1 MTQRLILSIVLQ
13 DIIKNKEG
21 MPASGYWMYFYD
33 KRSPT
38 TLRHAYY
45 KNQEGNAVPAP
56 NPLQLDENGALPH
69 KLYYFV
75 DVDDP
80 EDRYTVELKCNY
92 GNAVAPELIFQDLP
106 YFQEQQRA
114 DPVTAVLS
122 DNLFID
128 GQFNIG
134 LQIDD
139 RGQGAGYVLPNFQ
152 ELPIA
157 GLSWQFLRPYADSV
171 PLQNRVDVD
180 RIFIKEINEAE
191 KISEGNPR
199 FYLNVICEKF
209 SEIGPPL
216 QKIVAFKSSNVLW
229 GANTSIQL
237 KFYAWKSG
245 DDIPVTVSVIRNFG
259 SKSSSAPQVIP
270 IDKYTIDSDT
280 PKVYF
285 ARFAL
290 PEVIIPPDIG
300 DDQSLLLQFSL
311 PVNQVFSFKAT
322 NFYCAEVSAPV
333 SVVDFKYP
341 VQNADLAKSDLL
353 FSSFPATKYS
363 IDNSYNELVFTIG
376 GLKFADN
383 IGEIIRYPK
392 GAKVNEKGIN
402 LIKCDGRTL
411 DSREIS
417 PLGIEYKRL
426 YEKLGFTPATFDML
440 QTEDVPN
447 WFNAISSAY
456 IKKFALDNKVN
467 VAFSGK
473 GVVSSKP
480 EGDDIGHLWLETT
493 FHANEAVTYDFQ
505 YVAAASSMDL
515 TTCCHSFDITTYYV
529 RNQFVVTSNY
539 PKLVRFADSNINFS
553 GYFKTTNRVN
563 VLYKYSDNVPSYNK
577 GIDNVTKYTKANYSV
592 KKGFFYLTIN
602 LNYQQCN
609 YPSGLCGF
617 FNPVNFTSRVY
628 DIGFPLIIPQISSTF
643 IQKAYYEKDKYYY
656 GKSQNYFL
664 FSPWFLYS
672 MASAHG
678 SYLVSS
684 FEPYEIELDSI
695 SDDKT
700 VDLQVKTWGDYVIYK
715 QSPTDKRTPGKPS
728 VLFAGKNSVITYA
741 MQHKALFTQRCLYVL
756 KFKEVK
762 AGDFIGLKTSHNTQ
776 AGNNFNT
783 VIWWSVDGDGKAPTN
798 VTAKE
803 FREVKATK
811 NMTPEELA
819 DMIASEI
826 NGKGTTIFNVPTIS
840 DKAYDYYIRY

>member
-13 DIIKNKEG
+13 NIIKNKEG

-38 TLRHAYY
+38 TLRHVYY

-80 EDRYTVELKCNY
+80 EDRYTVELKCHY

-106 YFQEQQRA
+106 YFQEQSKA
-114 DPVTAVLS
+114 DPATAILS

-139 RGQGAGYVLPNFQ
+139 RRQGAGYILPNFSQ
-152 ELPIA
+152 LPIA

-171 PLQNRVDVD
+171 PIQNRTDVD

-209 SEIGPPL
+209 SETAPPL
-216 QKIVAFKSSNVLW
+216 QKIVAFESSNVLW
-229 GANTSIQL
+229 GANTSVQL

-259 SKSSSAPQVIP
+259 SKSSAVPEVIP
-270 IDKYTIDSDT
+270 IDKYTIDSNT

-285 ARFAL
+285 AQFAL
-290 PEVIIPPDIG
+290 PEVIVPPDIG
-300 DDQSLLLQFSL
+300 DDQNLLLQFSL

-322 NFYCAEVSAPV
+322 NFYCAEVSSPI
-333 SVVDFKYP
+333 SVIDFKYP
-341 VQNADLAKSDLL
+341 VQNSDLAKSDLL

-383 IGEIIRYPK
+383 IGEIVCYPK
-392 GAKVNEKGIN
+392 GAKVDEKEIN
-402 LIKCDGRTL
+402 LMKCDGRTL
-411 DSREIS
+411 DSEDIN

-426 YEKLGFTPATFDML
+426 YEKLGFAPVTFNML
-440 QTEDVPN
+440 KTEDAPN
-447 WFNAISSAY
+447 WFSAISSEY
-456 IKKFALDNKVN
+456 IKKFVADYNVKVKFEGN
-467 VAFSGK
+467 
-473 GVVSSKP
+473 GVVNPKP

-493 FHANEAVTYDFQ
+493 FYANSNINYDFQ
-505 YVAAASSMDL
+505 YVAAANSIDL
-515 TTCCHSFDITTYYV
+515 TTCCHTFDITTNYLSNGILMTNNGV
-529 RNQFVVTSNY
+529 REI
-539 PKLVRFADSNINFS
+539 KFAGSGSDFP
-553 GYFKTTNRVN
+553 GYFQTITKLNSIYNYTNSV
-563 VLYKYSDNVPSYNK
+563 VPYNK
-577 GIDNVTKYTKANYSV
+577 GIDKITEQTKINYSI
-592 KKGFFYLTIN
+592 KKNFFYLTVS
-602 LNYQQCN
+602 LNYQQFS

-617 FNPVNFTSRVY
+617 FNPVNFSSRVY
-628 DIGFPLIIPQISSTF
+628 DIGFPLNIPSVSATFLQHNNNNTST
-643 IQKAYYEKDKYYY
+643 
-656 GKSQNYFL
+656 SQSYFL
-664 FSPWFLYS
+664 FSPWFVCS
-672 MASAHG
+672 MASVHG
-678 SYLVSS
+678 T
-684 FEPYEIELDSI
+684 SI
-695 SDDKT
+695 SSSGGDYPSFIHGDSSNLSIKS
-700 VDLQVKTWGDYVIYK
+700 WGDYIIYK
-715 QSPTDKRTPGKPS
+715 QSPTYKRTPGRPN
-728 VLFAGKNSVITYA
+728 VLFADKNSVITYA

-776 AGNNFNT
+776 ADNNFNT
-783 VIWWSVDGDGKAPTN
+783 VIWWSVDGEGKAPTN

-811 NMTPEELA
+811 STTAEELA
-819 DMIASEI
+819 DMIANDI
-826 NGKGTTIFNVPTIS
+826 NNKGTTIFHIPNITRPAAKGD
-840 DKAYDYYIRY
+840 DKMM